1 MKYSLVIWD
10 FNGTVLDD
18 LELSLNSINTVL
30 KKRNLPLIEG
40 KNAYRTFFKFPI
52 EKYYEDLGMDFTKE
66 PYKIPADE
74 WVALYNSG
82 ADRVPL
88 TNGVKEVIDKIAET
102 KTPQIILSAS
112 EKEMLNAQLER
123 AGLLSIFETVLG
135 TDNVYGGGKISM
147 AKRWAENTDTDLTN
161 AVLIGDTDHDYQT
174 ATAIGCDCI
183 LYANG
188 HMDRKRLEETGA
200 TVIDSMY
207 NLFDIL

>member
-30 KKRNLPLIEG
+30 KKRNLPLIED

-74 WVALYNSG
+74 WVALYNKG
-82 ADRVPL
+82 ADSVPL
-88 TNGVKEVIDKIAET
+88 TSGVKAVIDKIAEA

-112 EKEMLNAQLER
+112 EKEMLNSQLER
-123 AGLLSIFETVLG
+123 AGLLNIFETVLG
-135 TDNVYGGGKISM
+135 TDNVYGGGKINM

-174 ATAIGCDCI
+174 ASAIGCDCI

-188 HMDRKRLEETGA
+188 HMDRKRLEATGSP
-200 TVIDSMY
+200 VIDSMDK
-207 NLFDIL
+207 LFDLL